1 MSPVGPG
8 PGSQHEERDMR
19 TKTITARTLS
29 RRSATTLTLRL
40 GAFGLLCA
48 GALMVAGGD
57 ARANTPTIRLFPTTV
72 VEDLK
77 QTGNVARDMET
88 GLQEVIGQLDQQQ
101 ALYIESKCEGAE
113 NDAGCQRL
121 ARQIGATYLE
131 MLTIMEERLPDM
143 EHTVNNTRLSL
154 EKGLRN
160 ELGRKMTPWT
170 LQETLIG
177 KQAEAG
183 TAATGPT
190 LRGRS
195 GMRLSERFK
204 QYYQLVATSGAKG
217 DQSLA
222 VLASDIYLDMEETS
236 LLIQR
241 TRQEIARATLMEQL
255 NQSFGII
262 TPEMIE
268 VVGGVKSILFGD
280 AQEQALVAGPP
291 PASIEE
297 TWRSPLEQ

>member
-1 MSPVGPG
+1 
-8 PGSQHEERDMR
+8 MR
-19 TKTITARTLS
+19 ITLPL
-29 RRSATTLTLRL
+29 TTV
-40 GAFGLLCA
+40 AIV
-48 GALMVAGGD
+48 LMA
-57 ARANTPTIRLFPTTV
+57 AQTAWANTPTIRLFPTTV
-72 VEDLK
+72 VEDLR

-88 GLQEVIGQLDQQQ
+88 GLQEIIGRLDQQQ
-101 ALYIESKCEGAE
+101 ELYLETKCSGAE
-113 NDAGCQRL
+113 DDPGCQRL
-121 ARQIGATYLE
+121 AKQIGATYLE

-143 EHTVNNTRLSL
+143 EHTVNNTRKSL

-160 ELGRKMTPWT
+160 ELGKKMTPWK

-177 KQAEAG
+177 ANTTQAASRS
-183 TAATGPT
+183 TPT

-195 GMRLSERFK
+195 GMRLSERFN
-204 QYYQLVATSGAKG
+204 QYYQLVATSAARG

-236 LLIQR
+236 KLIQR

-262 TPEMIE
+262 TPEMIA

-280 AQEQALVAGPP
+280 DESQPLVAGPP
-291 PASIEE
+291 PGSVEQAY
-297 TWRSPLEQ
+297 RSPLEN

>member
-1 MSPVGPG
+1 MNIRRLSLL
-8 PGSQHEERDMR
+8 
-19 TKTITARTLS
+19 TATL
-29 RRSATTLTLRL
+29 ATLLSS
-40 GAFGLLCA
+40 GLA
-48 GALMVAGGD
+48 T
-57 ARANTPTIRLFPTTV
+57 ANTPTIRLFPTTV
-72 VEDLK
+72 VEDLR

-101 ALYIESKCEGAE
+101 QLYQESKCDGAE
-113 NDAGCQRL
+113 NDPGCQRL
-121 ARQIGATYLE
+121 ARQIGASYLE

-154 EKGLRN
+154 EKNLRN
-160 ELGRKMTPWT
+160 ELGKKMTPWT
-170 LQETLIG
+170 LQETLVG
-177 KQAEAG
+177 KTSK
-183 TAATGPT
+183 TANDKPSPT

-204 QYYQLVATSGAKG
+204 QYYQLVATSGANG

-236 LLIQR
+236 LLIAR

-280 AQEQALVAGPP
+280 EESLAIVAGPP
-291 PASIEE
+291 PGSVEQAY
-297 TWRSPLEQ
+297 RSPLEQ

>member
-1 MSPVGPG
+1 MQATALPRSRPNARLLPSLLATAVLMS
-8 PGSQHEERDMR
+8 
-19 TKTITARTLS
+19 
-29 RRSATTLTLRL
+29 
-40 GAFGLLCA
+40 
-48 GALMVAGGD
+48 VA
-57 ARANTPTIRLFPTTV
+57 ASVYANTPTIRLFPTTV
-72 VEDLK
+72 VEDLR

-88 GLQEVIGQLDQQQ
+88 GLQEVIGRLDQQRE
-101 ALYIESKCEGAE
+101 LYEQSKCDGAE
-113 NDAGCQRL
+113 NDPGCQRL
-121 ARQIGATYLE
+121 ARQIGASYLD

-143 EHTVNNTRLSL
+143 EHTVNNTRISL
-154 EKGLRN
+154 ERSLRN
-160 ELGRKMTPWT
+160 ELGKKMTSWS
-170 LQETLIG
+170 LQETLVG
-177 KQAEAG
+177 KQAASAT
-183 TAATGPT
+183 TAASPT

-204 QYYQLVATSGAKG
+204 QYYQLVATSGSQG

-262 TPEMIE
+262 TPEMME

-280 AQEQALVAGPP
+280 EESRALVAGPP
-291 PASIEE
+291 PGSVEQAY
-297 TWRSPLEQ
+297 RSPLEQ

>member
-1 MSPVGPG
+1 MNKNRPLALRV
-8 PGSQHEERDMR
+8 DA
-19 TKTITARTLS
+19 ARQRATL
-29 RRSATTLTLRL
+29 
-40 GAFGLLCA
+40 GLLFA
-48 GALMVAGGD
+48 ASILLLAQSALG
-57 ARANTPTIRLFPTTV
+57 NTPTIRLFPTTV
-72 VEDLK
+72 VEDLR

-88 GLQEVIGQLDQQQ
+88 GLQEVIGRLDQQQ
-101 ALYIESKCEGAE
+101 QLYQESKCDGAE
-113 NDAGCQRL
+113 NDSGCQRL

-131 MLTIMEERLPDM
+131 MLNIMEERLPDM
-143 EHTVNNTRLSL
+143 EHTVNNTRISL

-160 ELGRKMTPWT
+160 ELGKKMTPWA

-177 KQAEAG
+177 KASSNADTQAA
-183 TAATGPT
+183 PT

-204 QYYQLVATSGAKG
+204 QYYQLVATSGSKG

-236 LLIQR
+236 LLIER

-262 TPEMIE
+262 TPEMME

-280 AQEQALVAGPP
+280 EESQALVAGPP
-291 PASIEE
+291 PGSIEQAY
-297 TWRSPLEQ
+297 RSPLEQ

>member
-1 MSPVGPG
+1 
-8 PGSQHEERDMR
+8 MR
-19 TKTITARTLS
+19 NAPPRPQAAAANRTPSRALYRACLALLLIGTAYV
-29 RRSATTLTLRL
+29 ATQT
-40 GAFGLLCA
+40 AFA
-48 GALMVAGGD
+48 T
-57 ARANTPTIRLFPTTV
+57 TPTIRLFPTTV

-88 GLQEVIGQLDQQQ
+88 GLQEIIGRLDQQQ
-101 ALYIESKCEGAE
+101 ELYQESKCDGAE
-113 NDAGCQRL
+113 DDSGCQRL
-121 ARQIGATYLE
+121 ARQIGQTYLE
-131 MLTIMEERLPDM
+131 MLTVMDERLPDM
-143 EHTVNNTRLSL
+143 EHTVNNTRQSL

-177 KQAEAG
+177 GQADPTTEK
-183 TAATGPT
+183 AAPT

-195 GMRLSERFK
+195 GMRLSERFN

-280 AQEQALVAGPP
+280 EGSQALVAGPP
-291 PASIEE
+291 PGSIEQAY
-297 TWRSPLEQ
+297 RSPLEQ

>member
-1 MSPVGPG
+1 MTVL
-8 PGSQHEERDMR
+8 
-19 TKTITARTLS
+19 IIAAA
-29 RRSATTLTLRL
+29 ATR
-40 GAFGLLCA
+40 GAS
-48 GALMVAGGD
+48 
-57 ARANTPTIRLFPTTV
+57 ANTPTIRLFPTTV
-72 VEDLK
+72 VEDLR

-101 ALYIESKCEGAE
+101 ALYVESKCDGAD
-113 NDAGCQRL
+113 NDPGCQRL
-121 ARQIGATYLE
+121 ARQIGATYLD

-170 LQETLIG
+170 LQEALIG
-177 KQAEAG
+177 GDASN
-183 TAATGPT
+183 AAAKPSPT

-241 TRQEIARATLMEQL
+241 TRQEISRATLMEQL

-262 TPEMIE
+262 TPEMVE

-280 AQEQALVAGPP
+280 EGSESIVAGPP
-291 PASIEE
+291 PGSIEQAY
-297 TWRSPLEQ
+297 RSPLEQ

>member
-1 MSPVGPG
+1 MKNICPPAS
-8 PGSQHEERDMR
+8 RIDD
-19 TKTITARTLS
+19 ARRQATL
-29 RRSATTLTLRL
+29 
-40 GAFGLLCA
+40 GLLLA
-48 GALMVAGGD
+48 ASILILAQS
-57 ARANTPTIRLFPTTV
+57 AFANTPTIRLFPTTV
-72 VEDLK
+72 VEDLR

-88 GLQEVIGQLDQQQ
+88 GLQEVIGRLDQQQ
-101 ALYIESKCEGAE
+101 QLYQESKCDGAE
-113 NDAGCQRL
+113 NDSGCQRL

-143 EHTVNNTRLSL
+143 EHTVNNTRVSL

-160 ELGRKMTPWT
+160 ELGKKMTPWE

-177 KQAEAG
+177 K
-183 TAATGPT
+183 AATNSAAETSPT

-204 QYYQLVATSGAKG
+204 QYYQLVATSGSQS

-236 LLIQR
+236 VLIER

-262 TPEMIE
+262 TPEMME

-280 AQEQALVAGPP
+280 EETRALGAGPP
-291 PASIEE
+291 PGSIEQAY
-297 TWRSPLEQ
+297 RSPLEQ

>member
-1 MSPVGPG
+1 
-8 PGSQHEERDMR
+8 MR
-19 TKTITARTLS
+19 TPAPPVLALLLAAFAMTAS
-29 RRSATTLTLRL
+29 
-40 GAFGLLCA
+40 
-48 GALMVAGGD
+48 
-57 ARANTPTIRLFPTTV
+57 ANTPTIRLFPTTV

-88 GLQEVIGQLDQQQ
+88 GLQEVIGRLDQQQ
-101 ALYIESKCEGAE
+101 ELYQQSKCDGAE
-113 NDAGCQRL
+113 DDPGCQRL

-131 MLTIMEERLPDM
+131 MLNIMEERLPDM
-143 EHTVNNTRLSL
+143 EHTVNNTRQSL

-160 ELGRKMTPWT
+160 ELGRKMTSWT
-170 LQETLIG
+170 LQETLLG
-177 KQAEAG
+177 SNANKSV
-183 TAATGPT
+183 TKSSPT

-268 VVGGVKSILFGD
+268 VVGGVKTILFGD
-280 AQEQALVAGPP
+280 ETAQTIVAGPP
-291 PASIEE
+291 PGSVEQAY
-297 TWRSPLEQ
+297 RSPLEQ

>member
-1 MSPVGPG
+1 MRNAYRHSP
-8 PGSQHEERDMR
+8 
-19 TKTITARTLS
+19 TAASTRVATRRLYRAFVTL
-29 RRSATTLTLRL
+29 LLL
-40 GAFGLLCA
+40 GFAA
-48 GALMVAGGD
+48 ALVPD
-57 ARANTPTIRLFPTTV
+57 ADANTPTIKLFPTTV
-72 VEDLK
+72 VEDLR

-88 GLQEVIGQLDQQQ
+88 GLQEVIGRLDQQQ
-101 ALYIESKCEGAE
+101 VLYQESKCDGAE
-113 NDAGCQRL
+113 NDSGCQRL

-154 EKGLRN
+154 EKGLRS

-170 LQETLIG
+170 LQETLVGG
-177 KQAEAG
+177 KADA
-183 TAATGPT
+183 AATRASPT

-280 AQEQALVAGPP
+280 AESTALVAGPP
-291 PASIEE
+291 PASVEQAY
-297 TWRSPLEQ
+297 RSPLEQ

>member
-1 MSPVGPG
+1 MKNLRPLADDNLSADP
-8 PGSQHEERDMR
+8 
-19 TKTITARTLS
+19 ARRHATL
-29 RRSATTLTLRL
+29 
-40 GAFGLLCA
+40 GLLLIA
-48 GALMVAGGD
+48 SLLVLAQSAL
-57 ARANTPTIRLFPTTV
+57 ANTPTIRLFPTTV

-88 GLQEVIGQLDQQQ
+88 GLQEVIGRLDQQQ
-101 ALYIESKCEGAE
+101 QLYLESKCDGAE

-121 ARQIGATYLE
+121 ARQIGATYLD

-143 EHTVNNTRLSL
+143 EHTVNNTRVSL

-160 ELGRKMTPWT
+160 ELGRKMTPWE

-177 KQAEAG
+177 KVSNSAQAQSS
-183 TAATGPT
+183 PT

-204 QYYQLVATSGAKG
+204 QYYQLVATSGSRG

-236 LLIQR
+236 LLIER

-262 TPEMIE
+262 TPEMME

-280 AQEQALVAGPP
+280 EESRELVAGPP
-291 PASIEE
+291 PGSVEQAY
-297 TWRSPLEQ
+297 RSPLEQ

>member
-1 MSPVGPG
+1 MRNAPKR
-8 PGSQHEERDMR
+8 SQAAAQNRAPRR
-19 TKTITARTLS
+19 TFYYVCL
-29 RRSATTLTLRL
+29 
-40 GAFGLLCA
+40 AFLFIGLA
-48 GALMVAGGD
+48 IVAMQN
-57 ARANTPTIRLFPTTV
+57 AHANTPTIRLFPTTV

-88 GLQEVIGQLDQQQ
+88 GLQEIIGRLDQQQ
-101 ALYIESKCEGAE
+101 ALYQESKCDGAE
-113 NDAGCQRL
+113 NDSGCQRL

-131 MLTIMEERLPDM
+131 MLTVMDERLPDM
-143 EHTVNNTRLSL
+143 EHTVNNTRQSL

-160 ELGRKMTPWT
+160 ELGKKMTPWI

-177 KQAEAG
+177 GKAD
-183 TAATGPT
+183 TSPTKAAPT

-195 GMRLSERFK
+195 GMRLSERFN

-236 LLIQR
+236 MLIQR

-268 VVGGVKSILFGD
+268 VVGGVKTILFGD
-280 AQEQALVAGPP
+280 SEGTALVAGPP
-291 PASIEE
+291 PGSIEQAY
-297 TWRSPLEQ
+297 RSPLEQ

>member
-1 MSPVGPG
+1 MITIRKRALTEAQKRT
-8 PGSQHEERDMR
+8 SQR
-19 TKTITARTLS
+19 ARHYLCL
-29 RRSATTLTLRL
+29 A
-40 GAFGLLCA
+40 LLFTGCA
-48 GALMVAGGD
+48 VIAAQK
-57 ARANTPTIRLFPTTV
+57 AQANTPTIRLFPTTV

-88 GLQEVIGQLDQQQ
+88 GLQEVIGRLDQQQ
-101 ALYIESKCEGAE
+101 ELYNESKCDGAD
-113 NDAGCQRL
+113 NDSGCQRL

-131 MLTIMEERLPDM
+131 MLTIMDERLPDM
-143 EHTVNNTRLSL
+143 EHTVNNTRRSL
-154 EKGLRN
+154 EKGLRG
-160 ELGRKMTPWT
+160 ELGKKMTPWT
-170 LQETLIG
+170 LQETLLG
-177 KQAEAG
+177 GNANKA
-183 TAATGPT
+183 TAKSAPT

-195 GMRLSERFK
+195 GMRLSERFN
-204 QYYQLVATSGAKG
+204 QYYKLVATSGAKG

-236 LLIQR
+236 LLIER

-280 AQEQALVAGPP
+280 AESTALVAGPP
-291 PASIEE
+291 PGSVEQAY
-297 TWRSPLEQ
+297 RSPLEQ

>member
-1 MSPVGPG
+1 M
-8 PGSQHEERDMR
+8 
-19 TKTITARTLS
+19 
-29 RRSATTLTLRL
+29 RRSFGQMLYRACFAFFLL
-40 GAFGLLCA
+40 GL
-48 GALMVAGGD
+48 ALAVLPPAK
-57 ARANTPTIRLFPTTV
+57 ANTPTIRLFPTTV

-88 GLQEVIGQLDQQQ
+88 GLQEVISRLDQQQ
-101 ALYIESKCEGAE
+101 ALYNDSKCDGAD
-113 NDAGCQRL
+113 NDPGCQRL

-143 EHTVNNTRLSL
+143 EHTVNNTRNSL
-154 EKGLRN
+154 EKGLRS
-160 ELGRKMTPWT
+160 ELGKKMTPWT
-170 LQETLIG
+170 LQETLLGG
-177 KQAEAG
+177 KADAV
-183 TAATGPT
+183 TAQPSPT

-241 TRQEIARATLMEQL
+241 TRQEISRATLMEQL

-280 AQEQALVAGPP
+280 EESAALVAGPP
-291 PASIEE
+291 PGSVEQAY
-297 TWRSPLEQ
+297 RSPLEQ

>member
-1 MSPVGPG
+1 MDREPPG
-8 PGSQHEERDMR
+8 REAQQKDRMMHTTAIRAAARPRLAA
-19 TKTITARTLS
+19 TIAL
-29 RRSATTLTLRL
+29 L
-40 GAFGLLCA
+40 GALLLA
-48 GALMVAGGD
+48 AVAS
-57 ARANTPTIRLFPTTV
+57 ANTPTIRLFPTTV

-88 GLQEVIGQLDQQQ
+88 GLQEVIGRLDQQRE
-101 ALYIESKCEGAE
+101 LYEQSKCDGAE
-113 NDAGCQRL
+113 NDPGCQRL
-121 ARQIGATYLE
+121 ARQIGASYLD

-143 EHTVNNTRLSL
+143 EHTVNNTRISL
-154 EKGLRN
+154 EKGLKS
-160 ELGRKMTPWT
+160 ELGKKMTSWT
-170 LQETLIG
+170 LQETLLG
-177 KQAEAG
+177 RQSANA
-183 TAATGPT
+183 TATASPT

-204 QYYQLVATSGAKG
+204 QYYQLVATSGSQG

-262 TPEMIE
+262 TPEMME

-280 AQEQALVAGPP
+280 EEARTLVAGPP
-291 PASIEE
+291 PGSVEQAY
-297 TWRSPLEQ
+297 RSPLEQ